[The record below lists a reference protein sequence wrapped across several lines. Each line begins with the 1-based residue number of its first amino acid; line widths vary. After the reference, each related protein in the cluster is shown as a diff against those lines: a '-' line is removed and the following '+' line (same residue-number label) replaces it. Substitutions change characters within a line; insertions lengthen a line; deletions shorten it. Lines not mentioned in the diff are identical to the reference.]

1 MSYGVRPSLQKHQ
14 ESGNAS
20 LSQTSA
26 RANARIDQ
34 ALQLQGFPALFTS
47 NPSGLSCGP
56 APTLICRLP
65 SLPPTEFFRS
75 ARARGFLSRD
85 GVFWG

>member
-20 LSQTSA
+20 LSQTL
-26 RANARIDQ
+26 REPTRIDQ

-47 NPSGLSCGP
+47 NPSGFSPAWSCSNTHL
-56 APTLICRLP
+56 PT
-65 SLPPTEFFRS
+65 
-75 ARARGFLSRD
+75 AAD
-85 GVFWG
+85 GVL